1 MKLSNPKTKNG
12 FLFVLLLSITLVTAS
27 SATAKTRCGG
37 ALGNQCISEVD
48 FTQFAQTAF
57 QQQRHSEWCWAA
69 AISML
74 FSYYQHPV
82 SQERIVTSLYG
93 RLVNLP
99 SGPSLNIAARLNSPW
114 IDDHQQS
121 FKPTVSGAYDFDAGV
136 LTITN
141 AWLVNELDQ
150 DRPFIIG
157 TNGHAVVVTA
167 IRFIPTQPQPTIVG
181 MGVFDPW
188 PGRGARGLLPKEM
201 IPMHVNTPQ
210 GRGQLRF
217 IATVNVSD

>member
-1 MKLSNPKTKNG
+1 MNLSNPRLKNA
-12 FLFVLLLSITLVTAS
+12 FVLVLFISITLALIS
-27 SATAKTRCGG
+27 SATAKTRCG
-37 ALGNQCISEVD
+37 AELGNQCISEVD
-48 FTQFAQTAF
+48 FGRFAQTAY
-57 QQQRHSEWCWAA
+57 QQQRESEWCWAA
-69 AISML
+69 ATSML
-74 FSYYQHPV
+74 FSYYRHPV
-82 SQERIVTSLYG
+82 SQERIVMSLYG

-99 SGPSLNIAARLNSPW
+99 SGPSLNIATRLNSSW
-114 IDDHQQS
+114 IDDNRQP

-141 AWLVNELDQ
+141 GWLVTELDQ

-181 MGVFDPW
+181 IGVFDPW
-188 PGRGARGLLPKEM
+188 PGRGARGLLPLEM
-201 IPMHVNTPQ
+201 TPMHVNTPQ

-217 IATVNVSD
+217 IATVRVTD